1 MWGFGTTVNES
12 DIGKGQMKRI
22 LIVDDDPSVRDVLGE
37 IVTTY
42 GYEALAS
49 GSAKGAVATLAKGGI
64 HLIFLDISMP
74 DVEGDR
80 LLDFLRK
87 KGFKTPVVVV
97 SAHIEDDVRERLLAN
112 GVSGIIEKPFEVSDV
127 IDEMER
133 ALTGK

>member
-1 MWGFGTTVNES
+1 
-12 DIGKGQMKRI
+12 
-22 LIVDDDPSVRDVLGE
+22 
-37 IVTTY
+37 
-42 GYEALAS
+42 
-49 GSAKGAVATLAKGGI
+49 
-64 HLIFLDISMP
+64 MP

-97 SAHIEDDVRERLLAN
+97 SAHIEDDVRERLVAS

>member
-1 MWGFGTTVNES
+1 
-12 DIGKGQMKRI
+12 MKRI

-49 GSAKGAVATLAKGGI
+49 ESAKDAVATLAKGGI
-64 HLIFLDISMP
+64 HLIFLDIAMP
-74 DVEGDR
+74 EVTGDR

-97 SAHIEDDVRERLLAN
+97 SAHIEDEVREHMTEI
-112 GVSGIIEKPFEVSDV
+112 GVSGMIEKPFEVADV

-133 ALTGK
+133 ALTRK

>member
-1 MWGFGTTVNES
+1 
-12 DIGKGQMKRI
+12 
-22 LIVDDDPSVRDVLGE
+22 
-37 IVTTY
+37 
-42 GYEALAS
+42 
-49 GSAKGAVATLAKGGI
+49 
-64 HLIFLDISMP
+64 MP

-97 SAHIEDDVRERLLAN
+97 SAHIEDDVRERLVAN